1 LNSVNIFPTQDVAII
16 KALAYDI
23 WPKVY
28 SNMISAEQIEYM
40 LNWMYSLET
49 LQDNI
54 NNGHQFYLYKE
65 NDEALGFMIVQ
76 LNSTSN
82 EMKLHKLYV
91 QAESH
96 HRGIGRTFIERA
108 KSIAEE
114 KQQTAIVL
122 RVNKGNPAVDFY
134 TKLGFEITKSEVLD
148 IGGGFVMDD
157 YLMSLSI

>member
-1 LNSVNIFPTQDVAII
+1 MNSDSIFPTQDVAII
-16 KALAYDI
+16 KALAYEI

-28 SNMISAEQIEYM
+28 SDMISAEQIEYM
-40 LNWMYSLET
+40 LNWMYSIET

-65 NDEALGFMIVQ
+65 NAETLGFMIIQ
-76 LNSTSN
+76 LNHTPN

-91 QAESH
+91 QAEAH
-96 HRGIGRTFIERA
+96 HRGIGRAFMERA
-108 KSIAEE
+108 KSIAKE

-148 IGGGFVMDD
+148 IGGGFAMDD